1 MFRKE
6 ALIGI
11 GMYDEKFS
19 MREGHELKKR
29 FLKKY
34 KIGRLEIPIYKYR
47 QHDKNRTLT
56 KKKTLNFFD
65 KKLKI
70 K

>member
-1 MFRKE
+1 MKLHGIMLRKE

-11 GMYDEKFS
+11 GMYEKIFT
-19 MREGHELKKR
+19 REGHELKKR

-34 KIGRLEIPIYKYR
+34 KIVKVEIPIYKYR

-56 KKKTLNFFD
+56 KKKKFKFFR
-65 KKLKI
+65 
-70 K
+70 